1 MDRNINE
8 RLELALG
15 NVQKPPT
22 LEEVLEQ
29 VSRHG
34 VLRGPVDRV
43 FMAWTI
49 YVEHVVK
56 EIMKT
61 FPLSEEEKKQLFH
74 FRDTQKRLLL
84 KAWAQAKEKL
94 ATLYKAVAEG
104 TYRLEGNKLYASDGT
119 WIYVNERTAPYIP
132 IHGISASAYF
142 PDLLKLPRER
152 LELLQ
157 LGWRASDEGS
167 NDGKSYM
174 NTSQPWQTIAWA
186 AVRYGE
192 FYIRIGLV
200 FLTREGVGVA
210 VYLRANSWRQR
221 WGKVEAISLVA
232 DYLRR
237 GEWAPLLTMWLGDGK
252 AGRREVL
259 RGKYQLVIRAKEPWR
274 LGKSIDTRN
283 ALIAI
288 GKETFIKLREAAGP
302 YSVLL
307 DVLQSHKWINIKL
320 ATDDSFRAVY
330 KMKKRGIDVLRE
342 TYGRN
347 NGEIPTE
354 QFSQA
359 DKQRRSAVTV
369 AGVVMSLYLAGGQGG
384 SLLAGRYT
392 RDVKKALAI
401 AEKLESAGLR
411 PNVAR
416 SGPNYVVY
424 IVTTDLLR
432 LAERDEAVRK
442 AIAQYLAEK
451 AKNGTP
457 RQREIAKKLL

>member
-1 MDRNINE
+1 MGATAN
-8 RLELALG
+8 
-15 NVQKPPT
+15 
-22 LEEVLEQ
+22 
-29 VSRHG
+29 
-34 VLRGPVDRV
+34 
-43 FMAWTI
+43 
-49 YVEHVVK
+49 YVVGGRQGWA
-56 EIMKT
+56 
-61 FPLSEEEKKQLFH
+61 EK
-74 FRDTQKRLLL
+74 
-84 KAWAQAKEKL
+84 
-94 ATLYKAVAEG
+94 
-104 TYRLEGNKLYASDGT
+104 
-119 WIYVNERTAPYIP
+119 
-132 IHGISASAYF
+132 
-142 PDLLKLPRER
+142 
-152 LELLQ
+152 
-157 LGWRASDEGS
+157 
-167 NDGKSYM
+167 
-174 NTSQPWQTIAWA
+174 
-186 AVRYGE
+186 
-192 FYIRIGLV
+192 
-200 FLTREGVGVA
+200 
-210 VYLRANSWRQR
+210 
-221 WGKVEAISLVA
+221 
-232 DYLRR
+232 
-237 GEWAPLLTMWLGDGK
+237 
-252 AGRREVL
+252 VL

-330 KMKKRGIDVLRE
+330 KMKKRGIEVLME

-359 DKQRRSAVTV
+359 DRQRRSAVTV
-369 AGVVMSLYLAGGQGG
+369 AGVVMSLYLAGGQDG

-457 RQREIAKKLL
+457 KQREIAKKLLKRIPLFSTNVLLPP

>member
-1 MDRNINE
+1 M
-8 RLELALG
+8 
-15 NVQKPPT
+15 
-22 LEEVLEQ
+22 
-29 VSRHG
+29 
-34 VLRGPVDRV
+34 
-43 FMAWTI
+43 
-49 YVEHVVK
+49 
-56 EIMKT
+56 
-61 FPLSEEEKKQLFH
+61 
-74 FRDTQKRLLL
+74 
-84 KAWAQAKEKL
+84 
-94 ATLYKAVAEG
+94 
-104 TYRLEGNKLYASDGT
+104 
-119 WIYVNERTAPYIP
+119 
-132 IHGISASAYF
+132 
-142 PDLLKLPRER
+142 
-152 LELLQ
+152 
-157 LGWRASDEGS
+157 
-167 NDGKSYM
+167 
-174 NTSQPWQTIAWA
+174 
-186 AVRYGE
+186 
-192 FYIRIGLV
+192 
-200 FLTREGVGVA
+200 TREGVGVA

-221 WGKVEAISLVA
+221 WGEVEAISLVA

-259 RGKYQLVIRAKEPWR
+259 RGKYQLVITAKEPWR
-274 LGKSIDTRN
+274 LGKSIDTRD

-354 QFSQA
+354 HFSQA
-359 DKQRRSAVTV
+359 DRQRRSAVTV
-369 AGVVMSLYLAGGQGG
+369 AGVVMSLYLAGGQDG

-457 RQREIAKKLL
+457 RQREIAKKLLKRIPLFSTNVLLPP

>member
-1 MDRNINE
+1 
-8 RLELALG
+8 
-15 NVQKPPT
+15 
-22 LEEVLEQ
+22 
-29 VSRHG
+29 
-34 VLRGPVDRV
+34 
-43 FMAWTI
+43 
-49 YVEHVVK
+49 
-56 EIMKT
+56 
-61 FPLSEEEKKQLFH
+61 
-74 FRDTQKRLLL
+74 
-84 KAWAQAKEKL
+84 
-94 ATLYKAVAEG
+94 
-104 TYRLEGNKLYASDGT
+104 
-119 WIYVNERTAPYIP
+119 
-132 IHGISASAYF
+132 
-142 PDLLKLPRER
+142 
-152 LELLQ
+152 
-157 LGWRASDEGS
+157 
-167 NDGKSYM
+167 
-174 NTSQPWQTIAWA
+174 
-186 AVRYGE
+186 
-192 FYIRIGLV
+192 
-200 FLTREGVGVA
+200 LTREGVGVA

-221 WGKVEAISLVA
+221 WGEVEAISLVA

-259 RGKYQLVIRAKEPWR
+259 RGKYQLVITAKEPWR
-274 LGKSIDTRN
+274 LGKSIDTRD

-354 QFSQA
+354 HFSQA
-359 DKQRRSAVTV
+359 DRQRRSAVTV
-369 AGVVMSLYLAGGQGG
+369 AGVVMSLYLAGGQDG

-457 RQREIAKKLL
+457 RQREIAKKLLKRIPLFSTNVLLPP